1 MQRFANPARFMRIS
15 GQLRPWVA
23 WPTAVLLGAGL
34 MRALFV
40 APRD

>member
-1 MQRFANPARFMRIS
+1 MRRFANPARFMRFS
-15 GQLRPWVA
+15 GQLLPWVA
-23 WPTAVLLGAGL
+23 WPTALLLGAGL